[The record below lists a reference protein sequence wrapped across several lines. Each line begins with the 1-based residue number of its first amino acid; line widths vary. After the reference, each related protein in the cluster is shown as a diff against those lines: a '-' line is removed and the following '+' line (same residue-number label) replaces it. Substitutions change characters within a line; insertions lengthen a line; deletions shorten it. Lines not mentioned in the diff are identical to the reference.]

1 MGAVACCE
9 ESRGLSRDQKN
20 STRPRAEGSTVS
32 KARYDPR
39 RHRARRLCHT
49 NRIAYLEDIRM
60 DEAKL
65 RTLCNLGS
73 AVMILALAG
82 AFYAVIRAGL
92 QAAAGH

>member
-1 MGAVACCE
+1 
-9 ESRGLSRDQKN
+9 
-20 STRPRAEGSTVS
+20 
-32 KARYDPR
+32 
-39 RHRARRLCHT
+39 
-49 NRIAYLEDIRM
+49 M

-73 AVMILALAG
+73 IVMILALAG